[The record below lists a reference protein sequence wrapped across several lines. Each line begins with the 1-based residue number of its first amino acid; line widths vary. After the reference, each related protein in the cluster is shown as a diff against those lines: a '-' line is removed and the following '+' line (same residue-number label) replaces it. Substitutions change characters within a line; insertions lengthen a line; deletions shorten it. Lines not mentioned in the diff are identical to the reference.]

1 MSVEFIAYKGYE
13 LAVTRDVRGW
23 QVVIQPMSAKL
34 PTRPRF
40 LPIIVKPD
48 RHGALE
54 DAKRAVDELLAKES
68 ASALSGA
75 ARSWRRS

>member
-13 LAVTRDVRGW
+13 FAVTRDVRGW
-23 QVVIQPMSAKL
+23 QVVIQPTSPNL

-40 LPIIVKPD
+40 LPIIVNLD
-48 RHGALE
+48 RHDALE
-54 DAKRAVDELLAKES
+54 EAKRAVNELLAAEFS
-68 ASALSGA
+68 GALSGA

>member
-1 MSVEFIAYKGYE
+1 MSVEFVEYKGYE

-23 QVVIQPMSAKL
+23 QVAIQPTSPQL

-40 LPIIVKPD
+40 LPIIMKRD
-48 RHGALE
+48 RHDALE
-54 DAKRAVDELLAKES
+54 DAKRAVDELLAEEF

-75 ARSWRRS
+75 ARSWRRW

>member
-1 MSVEFIAYKGYE
+1 MSVEFIAYMGYE
-13 LAVTRDVRGW
+13 LAVTRDVCKW
-23 QVVIQPMSAKL
+23 QVVVQPMSAKL
-34 PTRPRF
+34 PPRHRF
-40 LPIIVKPD
+40 LPIIVRAD

-54 DAKRAVDELLAKES
+54 DAKRAVDELLAEEF